1 MISNF
6 PDKSKFHLWKN
17 HFLESK
23 VADFDHHIQQ
33 LFIKHNRD
41 NCNQRILVIII
52 PITTTGFE
60 IPLAAQP
67 AFASSLQSWRQE
79 EQSFILG
86 IQQLLKLRFN
96 IAQAACRTVICIN
109 CLISHF
115 ITALAASYN
124 CPCYFLISSE

>member
-41 NCNQRILVIII
+41 NCNQRILVVII

-60 IPLAAQP
+60 IPLA
-67 AFASSLQSWRQE
+67 FHESKRRLIMINGE
-79 EQSFILG
+79 
-86 IQQLLKLRFN
+86 IQRPTRKF
-96 IAQAACRTVICIN
+96 
-109 CLISHF
+109 SD
-115 ITALAASYN
+115 TALQPLDMKNDLPPLFAQRY
-124 CPCYFLISSE
+124 LG